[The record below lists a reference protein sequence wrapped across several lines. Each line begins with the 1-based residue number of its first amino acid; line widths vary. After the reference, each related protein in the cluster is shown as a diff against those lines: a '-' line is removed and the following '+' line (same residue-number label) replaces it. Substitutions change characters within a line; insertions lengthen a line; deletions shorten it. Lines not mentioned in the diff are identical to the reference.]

1 MYITLMKLLPA
12 VISLYYGSIADCM
25 RESLSHF
32 VFDDFFF
39 DELLM
44 IFSAKL
50 FETIFIEWFKINK
63 FIFAVL
69 F

>member
-50 FETIFIEWFKINK
+50 FETIFIE
-63 FIFAVL
+63 
-69 F
+69 